1 MKLYVDSREPG
12 YVKAKFQSMALDY
25 DDFEVEIAA
34 LETGDFLCDYFVV
47 ERKDLDD
54 FISSFTTVKKTKSK
68 QYLRLREQTKR
79 LIEMP
84 QKVKILLIVGEDYRE
99 AYSRVHEHSINA
111 QIAKLSAQGLNVVM
125 LHKKA
130 DWPDYIYRL
139 WRMCRKYSV
148 AKDQSSLD
156 AYQKVMSTGG
166 L

>member
-1 MKLYVDSREPG
+1 MKLYVDSREP
-12 YVKAKFQSMALDY
+12 YHIKEKFKSMALDY
-25 DDFEVEIAA
+25 DDLEVEIKA

-84 QKVKILLIVGEDYRE
+84 QKVKILLIVGENFEE
-99 AYSRVHEHSINA
+99 AYSRVNEHAFNA
-111 QIAKLSAQGLNVVM
+111 QVAKLSAQGINVVERYSGN
-125 LHKKA
+125 

-139 WRMCRKYSV
+139 WRMCRKYSI
-148 AKDQSSLD
+148 AKDQSSLEG
-156 AYQKVMSTGG
+156 V
-166 L
+166 LWVV

>member
-25 DDFEVEIAA
+25 DDLEVEIAA

-68 QYLRLREQTKR
+68 DYLRLREQTKR

-84 QKVKILLIVGEDYRE
+84 QKVKILLIVGENFEE
-99 AYSRVHEHSINA
+99 AYSRVNEHAFNA
-111 QIAKLSAQGLNVVM
+111 QVAKLSAQGITVVERYS
-125 LHKKA
+125 KN

-156 AYQKVMSTGG
+156 AYEKVMSTGG
-166 L
+166 